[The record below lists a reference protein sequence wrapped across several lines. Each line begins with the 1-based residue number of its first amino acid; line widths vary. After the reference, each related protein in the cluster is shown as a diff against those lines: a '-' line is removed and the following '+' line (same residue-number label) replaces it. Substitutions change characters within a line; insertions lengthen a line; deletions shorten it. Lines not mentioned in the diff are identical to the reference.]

1 MVRNA
6 LKKLSFTCILLTMN
20 DTYQVL
26 IKKEQKQSLGIK
38 LKTILNK
45 KTNRILER
53 NLLKFKQH

>member
-6 LKKLSFTCILLTMN
+6 LKKLSFTCTLLTMN

>member
-53 NLLKFKQH
+53 TY